1 MASST
6 LIPVSEYLSTTYRP
20 DCDYVDGELQERNVG
35 ERPHAMLQGLLF
47 SIFNANRRV
56 WNVVAATEMRVQ
68 TGINRFRIPDVC
80 VLRRSDPVDPIVHV
94 APLVCIEVLSPSDT
108 IQRMQERI
116 DDYVH
121 MGVQNVWLVDP
132 ITRNA
137 WIATADRS
145 HNHVDAELT
154 VPGTPIRISLA
165 DLFAE
170 LDDLLTQA

>member
-20 DCDYVDGELQERNVG
+20 DCDYIDGELQERNVG
-35 ERPHAMLQGLLF
+35 ERPHGMLQTILAA
-47 SIFNANRRV
+47 IFNTNRNL
-56 WNVVAATEMRVQ
+56 WNVVAGTEIRVQ
-68 TGINRFRIPDVC
+68 TGPHRFRIPDVC
-80 VLRRSDPVDPIVHV
+80 VLRRSDPVDPIVKV
-94 APLVCIEVLSPSDT
+94 APLICIEVLSPSDT

-116 DDYVH
+116 DDYIR
-121 MGVQNVWLVDP
+121 MGVQNIWLIDP

-145 HNHVDAELT
+145 HNHVDVELT
-154 VPGTPIRISLA
+154 VPETPIRVSLA
-165 DLFAE
+165 EIFAE